1 MLNSAK
7 VVGFIPTKN
16 FKRAKLFYGTSLGL
30 RLVAEDN
37 FALVFESGVTAI
49 RIVKVDDFKA
59 QEFTILGWQV
69 ADIQE
74 SVAMLKERG
83 ITFERYP
90 WMKQNESG
98 IWTAPGGVCVAWF
111 KDPDGNVLSMSS
123 R

>member
-16 FKRAKLFYGTSLGL
+16 FNRAKLFYGASLGL

-37 FALVFESGVTAI
+37 FAMVFECGATTI
-49 RIVKVDDFKA
+49 RVVKVDDFKA

-74 SVAMLKERG
+74 SVAMLKARG

-90 WMKQNESG
+90 WMEQNESG
-98 IWTAPGGVCVAWF
+98 TWTA
-111 KDPDGNVLSMSS
+111 
-123 R
+123 